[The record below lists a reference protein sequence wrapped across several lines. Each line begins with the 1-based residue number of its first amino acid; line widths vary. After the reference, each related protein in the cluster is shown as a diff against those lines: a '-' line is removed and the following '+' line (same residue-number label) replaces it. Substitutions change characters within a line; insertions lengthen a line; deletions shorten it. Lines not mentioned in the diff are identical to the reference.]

1 MTSSNISMLM
11 DQVLL
16 EISRLS
22 GNIEDICGETSMVY
36 DNEIQGVQEFAED
49 LSCKVHVLEKGLQ
62 GLKNTSRNFKIK
74 DKAITDSLYHV
85 TICK

>member
-1 MTSSNISMLM
+1 VQDSMTSSNISMLM

-49 LSCKVHVLEKGLQ
+49 LSCKVHVLEKRLARFEKYIKELQ
-62 GLKNTSRNFKIK
+62 DQR
-74 DKAITDSLYHV
+74 
-85 TICK
+85 